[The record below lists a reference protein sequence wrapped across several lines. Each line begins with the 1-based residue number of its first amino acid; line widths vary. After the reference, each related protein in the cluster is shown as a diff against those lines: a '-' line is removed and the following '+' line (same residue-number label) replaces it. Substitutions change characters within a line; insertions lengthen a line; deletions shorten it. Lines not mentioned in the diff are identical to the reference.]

1 MSVPSKGRASIYMV
15 ILYVV
20 VLACIVLLTSLAITL
35 RSTADVR
42 PLYFASA
49 LLLVLSVWTLT
60 FKGPEFDLLKIT
72 LFSGVA
78 IGFLLTTMVHS
89 LLSIK
94 FGC

>member
-1 MSVPSKGRASIYMV
+1 MSVHPKERTSTYMV

-20 VLACIVLLTSLAITL
+20 VLSCIVLLTSVAITL

-42 PLYFASA
+42 PLYFAA
-49 LLLVLSVWTLT
+49 AFLLMLAVWTLT
-60 FKGPEFDLLKIT
+60 FKGPEFNLLKIT
-72 LFSGVA
+72 LFVGVA
-78 IGFLLTTMVHS
+78 IGFLLTTMVYS